1 MSEKKKTLWPW
12 AIVLVLVIFAG
23 SMISVMT
30 MFLRQD
36 MHLVT
41 DDYYAQEVRYQKRID
56 HQRNARESGRAPK
69 INYHKDQQQ
78 LHFDFPDKSAKDRS
92 GEIHLYRPSDA
103 DIDKR
108 VAIKT
113 GALGQQAVSMEGM
126 KPGRWVIKV
135 AWSEREVDYYMEQ
148 DLFIR

>member
-1 MSEKKKTLWPW
+1 MIEKKKNLWPW

-36 MHLVT
+36 IDMVT
-41 DDYYAQEVRYQKRID
+41 DDYYAQEAGYQKRID

-69 INYHKDQQQ
+69 IDYHNELQKLQ
-78 LHFDFPDKSAKDRS
+78 FDFPDKSARNRS

-108 VAIKT
+108 VAINT
-113 GALGQQAVSMEGM
+113 GSLGRQTVSIEGL
-126 KPGRWVIKV
+126 KKGRWIVKV
-135 AWSEREVDYYMEQ
+135 FWSERDVDYYIEQ
-148 DLFIR
+148 DLFIQ